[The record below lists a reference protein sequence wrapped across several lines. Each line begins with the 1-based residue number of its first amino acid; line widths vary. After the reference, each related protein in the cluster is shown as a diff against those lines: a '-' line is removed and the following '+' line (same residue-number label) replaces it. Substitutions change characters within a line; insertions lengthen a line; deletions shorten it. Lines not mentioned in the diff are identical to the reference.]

1 MTRTI
6 NIASIRLTIYIEAA
20 DEGKDK
26 ATVHTEAIEEVY
38 TEEIND
44 IEETR
49 EQDFSRK
56 DTMSVI
62 N

>member
-1 MTRTI
+1 M
-6 NIASIRLTIYIEAA
+6 ASIRLTIFMEAV
-20 DEGKDK
+20 DKGKDK
-26 ATVHTEAIEEVY
+26 TTVYIDAVEGAY
-38 TEEIND
+38 TKEINN

-56 DTMSVI
+56 DTMSAI